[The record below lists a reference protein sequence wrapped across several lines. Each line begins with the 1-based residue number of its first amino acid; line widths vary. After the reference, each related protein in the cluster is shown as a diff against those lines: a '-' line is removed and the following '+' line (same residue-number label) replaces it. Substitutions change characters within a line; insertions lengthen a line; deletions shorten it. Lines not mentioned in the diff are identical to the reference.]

1 MRIDAHQHFW
11 IFNPV
16 RDSWIDDSMLVIRK
30 DFLPKDLKPILKANN
45 IDGCI
50 AVQADQS
57 EKETNFLL
65 ECALNNPFI
74 KGVVGWVDLCN
85 ENVEER
91 LKHFTQNKLFK
102 GVRHIVQA
110 ETEDFVLRNDFLNGI
125 SKLSKYNL
133 VYDILVFPNQ
143 LENVIKMV
151 AKFPEQEFVLDH
163 IAKPKISEGLIANT
177 NWKTNI
183 KRLASY
189 KNVSCK
195 VSGMITETQDFKW
208 EEKDF
213 YEFLNVVVE
222 AFGTD
227 RLLFG
232 SDWPVCLLA
241 GEYQDVLQII
251 EQYFSAF
258 SKEDVSKI
266 MGDNAVRIYK
276 LNN

>member
-11 IFNPV
+11 VFDPV

-57 EKETNFLL
+57 ETETNFLL
-65 ECALNNPFI
+65 QSAADNPFI

-85 ENVEER
+85 KNVDER
-91 LKHFTQNKLFK
+91 LKHFAQNKLFK

-151 AKFPEQEFVLDH
+151 AKFPEQQFVLDH

-195 VSGMITETQDFKW
+195 VSGMVTETQDFKW

-213 YEFLNVVVE
+213 HEFLNVTVE
-222 AFGTD
+222 AFGVD

-241 GEYQDVLQII
+241 GAYQDVLHIVEDFFNSFSI
-251 EQYFSAF
+251 E
-258 SKEDVSKI
+258 EINKI
-266 MGDNAVRIYK
+266 MGANAVRIYN

>member
-74 KGVVGWVDLCN
+74 KGVVGWIDLCN

-266 MGDNAVRIYK
+266 MGDNAARIYK